1 MQLFSV
7 ASLQIDDSA
16 SESFLGV
23 IIAAFSLGLILA
35 APLFGLWSNY
45 RPVLEP
51 LIFSQILYCIGN
63 LLYVYAED
71 FSNIEKWILFL
82 GRFIVGTG
90 TGQYFKILI
99 ICLTKLLCMYYYIF
113 AANIVVLR
121 SYCSA
126 ATWEDERT
134 TVMSFLAG
142 VRAIGFILGPGAQ
155 LISFYS

>member
-90 TGQYFKILI
+90 TGQYIL
-99 ICLTKLLCMYYYIF
+99 KF
-113 AANIVVLR
+113 
-121 SYCSA
+121 
-126 ATWEDERT
+126 
-134 TVMSFLAG
+134 
-142 VRAIGFILGPGAQ
+142 
-155 LISFYS
+155 